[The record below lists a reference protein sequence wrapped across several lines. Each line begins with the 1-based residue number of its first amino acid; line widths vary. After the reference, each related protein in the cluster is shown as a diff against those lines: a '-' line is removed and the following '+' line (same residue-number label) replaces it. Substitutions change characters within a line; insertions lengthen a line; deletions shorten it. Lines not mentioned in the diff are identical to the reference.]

1 MAVRQSSGRWKAPLC
16 GVVWAYGISFVA
28 GLVFY
33 AIGLTPETD
42 QVLYLLLAFLAGALG
57 VAVAL
62 RVMGAVGL
70 AQLVALGVG
79 LWFLNLIGVVV
90 GAQTLTEW
98 FASSL
103 FIAATVGM
111 GRMLLGNSLPPL
123 PAAGSAANMQNR

>member
-1 MAVRQSSGRWKAPLC
+1 MC

-33 AIGLTPETD
+33 AIGLTPEAD
-42 QVLYLLLAFLAGALG
+42 QVLYPLLAFLTGALG

-70 AQLVALGVG
+70 AQLMTLGVG
-79 LWFLNLIGVVV
+79 LWFLNLIGVFV

-98 FASSL
+98 FVSSL

-111 GRMLLGNSLPPL
+111 GRMLLGNSLPPAGG
-123 PAAGSAANMQNR
+123 AAKMQNR

>member
-1 MAVRQSSGRWKAPLC
+1 MAVRQSSGRWKALLH

-33 AIGLTPETD
+33 AIGLTPEAD
-42 QVLYLLLAFLAGALG
+42 QVLYPLLAFLAGALG

-62 RVMGAVGL
+62 RVIGAVGL

-79 LWFLNLIGVVV
+79 LWFLNLIGVFV
-90 GAQTLTEW
+90 GAQTLAEW
-98 FASSL
+98 FASSV

-111 GRMLLGNSLPPL
+111 GRVLLGNSLPPL
-123 PAAGSAANMQNR
+123 PAASRAVNMQNR

>member
-1 MAVRQSSGRWKAPLC
+1 MRGALL
-16 GVVWAYGISFVA
+16 AYGISFVA

-33 AIGLTPETD
+33 AIGLTPKAN
-42 QVLYLLLAFLAGALG
+42 QVLYPLLAFLSGAIG

-62 RVMGAVGL
+62 RVIGAVGL
-70 AQLVALGVG
+70 AQLVVLGLG
-79 LWFLNLIGVVV
+79 LWFLNLIGVFV

-103 FIAATVGM
+103 FIATTVGM

-123 PAAGSAANMQNR
+123 PRGGSAANVGNRYP

>member
-1 MAVRQSSGRWKAPLC
+1 MAVRQSSGRSKALLC

-33 AIGLTPETD
+33 AIGLTPEAD
-42 QVLYLLLAFLAGALG
+42 QVLYPLLAFLAGALG

-62 RVMGAVGL
+62 RV
-70 AQLVALGVG
+70 
-79 LWFLNLIGVVV
+79 IGVFV
-90 GAQTLTEW
+90 GAQTLPEW

-111 GRMLLGNSLPPL
+111 GRVLLGNSLPPL
-123 PAAGSAANMQNR
+123 PAAGSAANIQNR

>member
-1 MAVRQSSGRWKAPLC
+1 MPVSPSAARWKALVR
-16 GVVWAYGISFVA
+16 GVALAYVLSFVS
-28 GLVFY
+28 GLMFF
-33 AIGLTPETD
+33 AIGMTPQTEPI
-42 QVLYLLLAFLAGALG
+42 LYPLLAFLSGAVG

-70 AQLVALGVG
+70 AQLIALGVG
-79 LWFLNLIGVVV
+79 LWFLNLIGVFV

-111 GRMLLGNSLPPL
+111 GRMLLGNSPPPL
-123 PAAGSAANMQNR
+123 PSAGSAANMQNR

>member
-1 MAVRQSSGRWKAPLC
+1 MAVRQSSGRWKALLC

-33 AIGLTPETD
+33 AIGLTPEAD
-42 QVLYLLLAFLAGALG
+42 LVLYPLLAFLGGALG

-70 AQLVALGVG
+70 AHLVALGVG
-79 LWFLNLIGVVV
+79 LWFLNLIGVFV

-111 GRMLLGNSLPPL
+111 GRMLLGNSLPP
-123 PAAGSAANMQNR
+123 AGSTANMQNR